1 MSGSC
6 VAQFE
11 HYLQA
16 ATLVPTM
23 RKPFDVLAE
32 GLLSK
37 KTRGDW
43 TPLELLIAGVRVWE
57 AELCRFIVWL
67 SDGKRP

>member
-1 MSGSC
+1 M
-6 VAQFE
+6 VIFE
-11 HYLQA
+11 AGLFWFLFGMDFGIAYQLHYNISPMLPQHN
-16 ATLVPTM
+16 
-23 RKPFDVLAE
+23 
-32 GLLSK
+32 
-37 KTRGDW
+37 RGDW